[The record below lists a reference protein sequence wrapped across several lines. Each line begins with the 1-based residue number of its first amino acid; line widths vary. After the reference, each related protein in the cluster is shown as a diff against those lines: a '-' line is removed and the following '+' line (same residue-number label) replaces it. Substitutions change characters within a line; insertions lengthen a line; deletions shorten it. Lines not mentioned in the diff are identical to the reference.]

1 MDNQADNCTVQAVH
15 SFESFGTWLTALQD
29 RSPRTADAY
38 TSHVRMFTRFV
49 AERSET
55 HVKQSTIE
63 QYLIRQAQLGRS
75 ASTRR
80 TTVCALRAWFTFLQ
94 ATEDFPDNP
103 AAAVKTPKVPKQR
116 MSDYSP
122 EELERLLQA
131 PLDLAR
137 QAKSEGNMP
146 RWLRGRVDHMLIASY
161 RYTGARQSELLNLTF
176 DQLNL
181 NHRILTIEG
190 KGAKQRPVPI
200 PDVLFAML
208 DDYLTHIRPQ
218 CPPSPFLF
226 ANPDGYE
233 QTAAYGRHAP
243 RACLNAIGRYGTHA
257 RIAGRHHPH
266 RIRHSYATDL
276 LRRGVSL
283 EVLRQL
289 LGHESLSVTQR
300 YLHLRT
306 DDLQAAIGHAFPQS
320 CRIQTS

>member
-1 MDNQADNCTVQAVH
+1 MDNRPVNRVVQGVH

-49 AERSET
+49 TERSEP

-63 QYLIRQAQLGRS
+63 QYLISQAQLGRS

-80 TTVCALRAWFTFLQ
+80 ITVCALRAWFTFLQ
-94 ATEDFPDNP
+94 STQDFPDNP
-103 AAAVKTPKVPKQR
+103 AAAVKTPKVPRQR

-122 EELERLLQA
+122 DELERLLTA
-131 PLDLAR
+131 PLDVAKR
-137 QAKSEGNMP
+137 AKSEGNMP
-146 RWLRGRVDHMLIASY
+146 RWLRARVDHMLIASY

-176 DQLNL
+176 DQLDL
-181 NHRILTIEG
+181 NHRIVTIEG

-200 PDVLFAML
+200 PDVLGAML
-208 DDYLTHIRPQ
+208 DDYLTRIRPQ
-218 CPPSPFLF
+218 CPQSPFLF
-226 ANPDGYE
+226 ANPDGYA
-233 QTAAYGRHAP
+233 QTAAHGRYAP
-243 RACLNAIGRYGTHA
+243 RACLNAIGRYGTYA
-257 RIAGRHHPH
+257 RIAGWHHPH

-289 LGHESLSVTQR
+289 LGHESLTVTQR

-306 DDLQAAIGHAFPQS
+306 DDLQAAIGEAFGTVS
-320 CRIQTS
+320 T

>member
-1 MDNQADNCTVQAVH
+1 MDNRPANYTVQSVH

-49 AERSET
+49 TELPET

-63 QYLIRQAQLGRS
+63 QYLISQAQLGRS

-94 ATEDFPDNP
+94 STQDFPDNP
-103 AAAVKTPKVPKQR
+103 AAAVKTPKVPRQR

-122 EELERLLQA
+122 DELERLLTA
-131 PLDLAR
+131 PLDPAK

-146 RWLRGRVDHMLIASY
+146 RWLRARVDHTLIASY

-176 DQLNL
+176 DQLDL
-181 NHRILTIEG
+181 NNRILTIEG

-200 PDVLFAML
+200 PDVLYAML
-208 DDYLTHIRPQ
+208 DDYLTRIRPQ
-218 CPPSPFLF
+218 CPPSRFLF
-226 ANPDGYE
+226 ANPDGYA
-233 QTAAYGRHAP
+233 QTAAYGRYSP
-243 RACLNAIGRYGTHA
+243 RACLNAIGRYGTYA

-289 LGHESLSVTQR
+289 LGHESLTVTQR

-306 DDLQAAIGHAFPQS
+306 DDLQAAIGEAFRTVS
-320 CRIQTS
+320 R